1 MMVASTENAVMHLY
15 PHYGIIQD
23 EVIDQSYKS
32 VIVRKNYFIYKI

>member
-1 MMVASTENAVMHLY
+1 MMVASTENVVMRLY

-23 EVIDQSYKS
+23 EVIDQSYES